1 MSSWPTSR
9 NRLDAADVASQSQ
22 IDAFL
27 AERRVALLGA
37 SRSGKRFG
45 ATVLRSLIRAGHEVR
60 PVHPEAKVLEGL
72 PCAPSLTALAGVVE
86 TAVFVVPPAQ
96 TLKVLEEAAPAGIRR
111 LWLQPGAEGPAVL
124 ARAEE
129 LGLEV
134 IHGHCILMFLSEGAW
149 IHRAHRRLEG
159 WLGRLPAE

>member
-1 MSSWPTSR
+1 MASR
-9 NRLDAADVASQSQ
+9 AQ

-45 ATVLRSLIRAGHEVR
+45 ATVLRSLIRAGNEVR
-60 PVHPEAKVLEGL
+60 PVHPEVETLEGL
-72 PCAPSLTALAGVVE
+72 PCAASLTDSAGQVE
-86 TAVFVVPPAQ
+86 TAVLVVPPPQ
-96 TLKVLEEAAPAGIRR
+96 TLKALEEAASAGIRR
-111 LWLQPGAEGPAVL
+111 LWLQLGAGSPAVL

-134 IHGHCILMFLSEGAW
+134 LHGHCILMFLSEGAW
-149 IHRAHRRLEG
+149 IHRAHRRIEG
-159 WLGRLPAE
+159 WLGRLPE

>member
-1 MSSWPTSR
+1 M
-9 NRLDAADVASQSQ
+9 ASQAQ
-22 IDAFL
+22 VEAFL

-60 PVHPEAKVLEGL
+60 PVHPEAETLEGL
-72 PCAPSLTALAGVVE
+72 PCVPSLSALAGAVE
-86 TAVFVVPPAQ
+86 TAVLVVPPAQ
-96 TLKVLEEAAPAGIRR
+96 TLKAMEEAASVGIRR
-111 LWLQPGAEGPAVL
+111 LWLQPGAESPAVL

-149 IHRAHRRLEG
+149 IHRAHRRIEG
-159 WLGRLPAE
+159 WLGRLPE

>member
-9 NRLDAADVASQSQ
+9 NRLGAAEVASQAQ

-60 PVHPEAKVLEGL
+60 PVHPEGETLEGL
-72 PCAPSLTALAGVVE
+72 PCTSSLSALAGEVE
-86 TAVFVVPPAQ
+86 TAVLVVPPSQ
-96 TLKVLEEAAPAGIRR
+96 TLKALEDAASAGIRR
-111 LWLQPGAEGPAVL
+111 LWLQPGADSPAVL

-149 IHRAHRRLEG
+149 IHRAHRRIEG
-159 WLGRLPAE
+159 WLGRLPE